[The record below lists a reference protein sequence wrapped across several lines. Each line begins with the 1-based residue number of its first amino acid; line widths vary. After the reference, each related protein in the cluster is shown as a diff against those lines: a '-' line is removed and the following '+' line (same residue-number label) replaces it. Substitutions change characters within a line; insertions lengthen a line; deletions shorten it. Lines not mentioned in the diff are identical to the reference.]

1 MTFKHRDF
9 RKSSSLKIR
18 KIGYFAIFC
27 LRWPRRLDMRSQAM
41 NERRTRKKSQ
51 KVFFTEFFHD
61 LAKTQ
66 LLVLFPSGGTIYSNF
81 CLFAAVPKL
90 SLCLMSVHVSCLMS
104 HGENNFK
111 SSIFQPIDCMCTL
124 IILLLHKQEMKV
136 EFQVFIF
143 IKSEISS
150 FIQEEFQNLL
160 CHTNTLWQNSIFH
173 FSVFSIFYVF
183 LSIFP

>member
-1 MTFKHRDF
+1 
-9 RKSSSLKIR
+9 
-18 KIGYFAIFC
+18 
-27 LRWPRRLDMRSQAM
+27 
-41 NERRTRKKSQ
+41 
-51 KVFFTEFFHD
+51 
-61 LAKTQ
+61 
-66 LLVLFPSGGTIYSNF
+66 
-81 CLFAAVPKL
+81 
-90 SLCLMSVHVSCLMS
+90 MS

-160 CHTNTLWQNSIFH
+160 CHTNTLWQNSIFYFLR
-173 FSVFSIFYVF
+173 FSFNFSLILPFNVFVGKS
-183 LSIFP
+183 

>member
-1 MTFKHRDF
+1 M
-9 RKSSSLKIR
+9 I
-18 KIGYFAIFC
+18 
-27 LRWPRRLDMRSQAM
+27 
-41 NERRTRKKSQ
+41 
-51 KVFFTEFFHD
+51 
-61 LAKTQ
+61 
-66 LLVLFPSGGTIYSNF
+66 LVLFPSGGTIYSNF

-173 FSVFSIFYVF
+173 FSVFFHLLRFSFNFFLILPFNVF
-183 LSIFP
+183 VGKS

>member
-1 MTFKHRDF
+1 
-9 RKSSSLKIR
+9 
-18 KIGYFAIFC
+18 
-27 LRWPRRLDMRSQAM
+27 
-41 NERRTRKKSQ
+41 
-51 KVFFTEFFHD
+51 
-61 LAKTQ
+61 
-66 LLVLFPSGGTIYSNF
+66 
-81 CLFAAVPKL
+81 
-90 SLCLMSVHVSCLMS
+90 MS

-160 CHTNTLWQNSIFH
+160 CHTNTLCQNSIFH
-173 FSVFSIFYVF
+173 FSVFPSFTFFFQFFLNSSFQCF
-183 LSIFP
+183 LSHTLQLLLQSFKNGPINKESSHPIQYLASF

>member
-1 MTFKHRDF
+1 M
-9 RKSSSLKIR
+9 
-18 KIGYFAIFC
+18 
-27 LRWPRRLDMRSQAM
+27 
-41 NERRTRKKSQ
+41 
-51 KVFFTEFFHD
+51 
-61 LAKTQ
+61 AKTQ
-66 LLVLFPSGGTIYSNF
+66 LLVLFPSGGTI
-81 CLFAAVPKL
+81 LFKFL
-90 SLCLMSVHVSCLMS
+90 SLCCSSQTFFMSNVSNVHVSCLMS

-173 FSVFSIFYVF
+173 FSVFPSFTFFFQFF
-183 LSIFP
+183 LNSSFQCFCWKILACHSMKLSFLQ